1 MPVYRC
7 NKCGHVSESGVAGT
21 QVACAVCQAPCS
33 VFDTVFYVQKL
44 IERYAAAMREI
55 RALQADERQAAD
67 GDPNAGQPAQ
77 QEEPDGDTDT
87 ENFATAAQHAPD
99 RKSVV

>member
-21 QVACAVCQAPCS
+21 QVPCAACQSPCS

-44 IERYAAAMREI
+44 IER
-55 RALQADERQAAD
+55 
-67 GDPNAGQPAQ
+67 
-77 QEEPDGDTDT
+77 
-87 ENFATAAQHAPD
+87 
-99 RKSVV
+99 